1 MINKQKTLLYNAHH
15 LANFIVSHVTNT
27 VEMNQSETDVTTT
40 NIIEVRRSNLM
51 DQSADKLP
59 LTIHLKRVIFSVA
72 SPCERNT
79 IQLKNMTQ
87 IIKL

>member
-1 MINKQKTLLYNAHH
+1 
-15 LANFIVSHVTNT
+15 
-27 VEMNQSETDVTTT
+27 
-40 NIIEVRRSNLM
+40 M

-79 IQLKNMTQ
+79 IQLKKHDANNKAMVR
-87 IIKL
+87 